1 MESRMM
7 SECPVFDDE
16 SISLIFRYFR
26 ESLFK
31 IWECYISIWHDIHN
45 RKDYFGYLSETK
57 KLLIYLSTSANIGSL
72 DGLSTEILI
81 ELIYRV
87 KYYESWKVI
96 FPSRQYDILSSWEYA
111 PYGLECL
118 TAHDDRVSEC
128 RRLKVSKILST
139 VPWDIA
145 STSYDAVLCHR
156 GDSGIVESHRKSI
169 FFSGE
174 KAKFL
179 F

>member
-1 MESRMM
+1 MYVM
-7 SECPVFDDE
+7 SCQAM
-16 SISLIFRYFR
+16 
-26 ESLFK
+26 
-31 IWECYISIWHDIHN
+31 IWCYIFGAKPYPRWIFHSWEIRLCAFSDIQKSCILPVSYTH
-45 RKDYFGYLSETK
+45 
-57 KLLIYLSTSANIGSL
+57 
-72 DGLSTEILI
+72 LSTEILI